1 MFNHRLLRKG
11 LAALAALATLAGVS
25 ACGSKSSSSSTTS
38 KADSILYGGDNGSPT
53 FTRNYNPFSASKR
66 TGVNFLYEPLAVVN
80 TIDGTATPFI
90 AKSVK
95 VVDPK
100 TVKYTIR
107 DGIKWQDGKSLTPA
121 DVIYTFNL
129 MKSNPSLD
137 TLGVW
142 QHISTIEHSGDVVTF
157 NLKDADVP
165 AEKIIDQQ
173 TIVPEH
179 IWKSVKDPV
188 KWTNPNPVGSGP
200 YKLGTFTPNQYT
212 LVKNTS
218 YWQADKVAVG
228 TIICPGTNK
237 QLDLATK
244 GYDWAYAFM
253 TDVDKTW
260 VGNHQ
265 HNHYWFPPGG
275 TVSLFFNLTK
285 KPFNDV
291 NFRKAI
297 SYAVDRQKIAKDAEL
312 GYVQGATQTGLLM
325 PNQKAWLNPDIPNSG
340 KIDQDKDKALSYFK
354 KAGYTQQN
362 GKMVDSTGKQ
372 LSLSI
377 TVPNGYTDWLRGV
390 QVLQSQLSKLGVEVK
405 LVQPQPAAYTLAQNN
420 GDYDLI
426 ISSFGGSGSIFQDFN
441 NLLNSEF
448 ALPIGQSTAAN
459 FERYKN
465 AETDKLLAQLKSAM
479 SESEQKKIAYK
490 LENVFYDQVP
500 VISLFYGGLWGLYS
514 EKKFTGWPSASN
526 PYAPPTTWTPAV
538 LLVVTHLKKA

>member
-1 MFNHRLLRKG
+1 MFAHRLLRKG

-25 ACGSKSSSSSTTS
+25 ACGSKTSSSFTASQ
-38 KADSILYGGDNGSPT
+38 ADSILYAGDNGSPT

-66 TGVNFLYEPLAVVN
+66 TGVNFMYEPLAVVN
-80 TIDGTATPFI
+80 AVDGTATPFI

-107 DGIKWQDGKSLTPA
+107 TGIKWQDGKSLTA
-121 DVIYTFNL
+121 QDVMYSFNL

-142 QHISTIEHSGDVVTF
+142 QHISTISQSGDVVTF
-157 NLKDADVP
+157 HLKDADVP

-212 LVKNTS
+212 LVKNST
-218 YWQADKVAVG
+218 YWQADKVAVAK
-228 TIICPGTNK
+228 IICPGTNK

-285 KPFNDV
+285 KPFTDV

-297 SYAVDRQKIAKDAEL
+297 SYAIDRQKIAKDAEL

-325 PNQKAWLNPDIPNSG
+325 PNQKAWLNPNIPNSG
-340 KIDQDKDKALSYFK
+340 KIDQNKEKALSYFK

-390 QVLQSQLSKLGVEVK
+390 QVLQSQLGKLGIEVK

-426 ISSFGGSGSIFQDFN
+426 ISSFGGSGSVFQDFN

-448 ALPIGQSTAAN
+448 ALPVGQSTTAN

-465 AETDKLLAQLKSAM
+465 ADTDKLLAKFKSAM
-479 SESEQKKIAYK
+479 SVSQQKKIAYQ
-490 LENVFYDQVP
+490 LENVIYDQVP
-500 VISLFYGGLWGLYS
+500 VVSLFYGGLWGLYS
-514 EKKFTGWPSASN
+514 DKKFTGWPSASN